1 MKLFLQKLYER
12 IFKNPLSSWMGVFLI
27 LFATLGLI
35 LGKIGWDQFAFFIP
49 TIIGFF
55 YVKDTIF
62 QV

>member
-1 MKLFLQKLYER
+1 MFFKKLLVR
-12 IFKNPLSSWMGVFLI
+12 IIENPISTWIGIFLI
-27 LFATLGLI
+27 LFAAIGLI